1 MAEGQEIL
9 VPTSIGEL
17 IDKITILSIKREKI
31 LDEAKRANV
40 LTELDRLM
48 ERAMEHKI
56 DHLLASAEGN
66 RLREVNLALWEVED
80 DIRAHEKQAD
90 FGPSFIALARS
101 VYRLNDERSRLKR
114 AMNIAAGSLLVEEKS
129 FD

>member
-56 DHLLASAEGN
+56 DHLLATAEGN

-80 DIRAHEKQAD
+80 DIRAHEMQAD